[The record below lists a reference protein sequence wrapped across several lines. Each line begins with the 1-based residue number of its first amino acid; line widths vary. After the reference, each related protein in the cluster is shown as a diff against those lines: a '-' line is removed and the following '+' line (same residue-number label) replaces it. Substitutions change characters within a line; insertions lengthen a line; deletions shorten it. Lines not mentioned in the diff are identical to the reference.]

1 MTRPAVEARRA
12 TPADVDDLLLMW
24 TRAREELGRTAR
36 PPYAVTPDQFR
47 ARLEEALG
55 GQELIILIGRYE
67 GGAAGYAV
75 LRLAPVLLVDGDALH
90 IEHLFVLPSVRHR
103 GVARALLML
112 ATSVAERHG
121 ADQIMAGAAPSARDT
136 HRFLARLGFSPL
148 VVRRVVGTSAL
159 RRRLAGEGPRRG
171 LEDLLSRR
179 RSMRARSL
187 RSGWAERRDEPDD
200 DPDDDPAEVAELAA
214 PPVPDG
220 DTFPGLPAEA
230 ADRPAPAEEPGEGH
244 GDGQGDGEG
253 AGPAPGRAGRGPA
266 GGRAARRRV
275 SVVPQRRPEPGSPP
289 EPADP
294 NVISLVDR
302 AAQRIDLGELTEP
315 GADGGP
321 AARGRPSG

>member
-187 RSGWAERRDEPDD
+187 RSGWSERRDEPDD
-200 DPDDDPAEVAELAA
+200 DPDDDPAEVAELAVPLTADGDPGHSAETADATDPDAEDAAA
-214 PPVPDG
+214 PP
-220 DTFPGLPAEA
+220 PGA
-230 ADRPAPAEEPGEGH
+230 R
-244 GDGQGDGEG
+244 QS
-253 AGPAPGRAGRGPA
+253 
-266 GGRAARRRV
+266 RRRM
-275 SVVPQRRPEPGSPP
+275 SVVPQRRSEPGTPP
-289 EPADP
+289 DPADP

-302 AAQRIDLGELTEP
+302 AGQRIDLAGFAEP
-315 GADGGP
+315 GVDGGP
-321 AARGRPSG
+321 AAGGRPPL